1 MKGLLRILLYGFGAI
16 ILIVLG
22 LLFYVTQ
29 MLPNVGPVPDITV
42 DITDERVE
50 RGRYLAN
57 HVMLCMDCHAVRD
70 FSLFAGPPE
79 PGTLGAGGERFDHA
93 MGFPGVFISPNITP
107 AGLGDW
113 TDGEIFHMITAGVN
127 REGNAVFPVM
137 PYHRYGTLDEED
149 IYAVIAYLRSLEPI
163 EAVHDRSKADFPV
176 SLLLNTLP
184 VEPSLSPRPPK
195 SDPVEYGRYM
205 ITAAACGDCHTK
217 RDGPAYVGEPY
228 AGGNEFQMPDGS
240 VVRAM
245 NLTPHETGIGSW
257 TKEMFVERFKM
268 YADSAYVP
276 PAVAPGELQTIMPW
290 LMYADMEREDLEA
303 IYDYLQT
310 LPPVDNP
317 VVRFSM
323 AE

>member
-1 MKGLLRILLYGFGAI
+1 MKRLMRILMYGIGAVC
-16 ILIVLG
+16 LIVLG
-22 LLFYVTQ
+22 LLFYVTKI
-29 MLPNVGPVPDITV
+29 LPDVGPVPDITV

-57 HVMLCMDCHAVRD
+57 HVMLCMDCHATRD

-79 PGTLGAGGERFDHA
+79 PGTLGAGGERFDHS

-107 AGLGDW
+107 AALGDW
-113 TDGEIFHMITAGVN
+113 TDGEIFHMITTGVN
-127 REGNAVFPVM
+127 REGKAVFPVM

-149 IYAVIAYLRSLEPI
+149 IYAVIAYLRSLDPI
-163 EAVHDRSKADFPV
+163 VAEHERSKADFPV
-176 SLLLNTLP
+176 NLLLNTLP
-184 VEPSLSPRPPK
+184 TAPSFSPMPPK
-195 SDPVEYGRYM
+195 NDPVEYGRYM
-205 ITAAACGDCHTK
+205 IAAAACGDCHTK

-240 VVRAM
+240 VVRAV
-245 NLTPHETGIGSW
+245 NLTPHETGLGAW
-257 TKEMFVERFKM
+257 TKEMFVERFKI

-310 LPPVDNP
+310 LQPVDNP
-317 VVRFSM
+317 VIRFSA